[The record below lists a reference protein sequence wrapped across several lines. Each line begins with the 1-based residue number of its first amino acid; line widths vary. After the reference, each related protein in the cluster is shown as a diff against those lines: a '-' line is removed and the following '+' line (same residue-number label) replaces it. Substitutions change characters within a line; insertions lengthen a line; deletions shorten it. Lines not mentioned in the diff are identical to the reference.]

1 MQTVQKYVLEPV
13 KTGGL
18 DDQTVAEVLE
28 VLQAVFDSVYEVDKF
43 SAVVN
48 IMLAEKFGDYVYT
61 GVAGMG
67 KNIFIVISDVVM
79 PREVM
84 PREAV
89 MPRGARALIGLGD
102 WYDEI
107 KKYDLMVKANFQG
120 VRSLQDLA
128 AHQMACSI
136 RNSPVSLE
144 QLPIPSLTKKVVGK
158 FVETAN
164 MITCFTYEN
173 TY

>member
-1 MQTVQKYVLEPV
+1 MQRVQKYVLEPV

-28 VLQAVFDSVYEVDKF
+28 VLQTGLDSVYELDKF
-43 SAVVN
+43 SAILN
-48 IMLAEKFGDYVYT
+48 RMLAEKFGDYVYT

-67 KNIFIVISDVVM
+67 KNIFI
-79 PREVM
+79 
-84 PREAV
+84 
-89 MPRGARALIGLGD
+89 LG
-102 WYDEI
+102 EI
-107 KKYDLMVKANFQG
+107 KRYDLMIKAKFQG

-128 AHQMACSI
+128 AHQVACSI

-158 FVETAN
+158 VVETAN
-164 MITCFTYEN
+164 IN
-173 TY
+173 TR